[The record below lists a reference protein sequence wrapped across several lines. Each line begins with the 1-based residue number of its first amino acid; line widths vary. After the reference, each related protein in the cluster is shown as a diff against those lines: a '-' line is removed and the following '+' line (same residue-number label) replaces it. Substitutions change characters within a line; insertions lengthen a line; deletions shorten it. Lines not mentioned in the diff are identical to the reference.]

1 MEFGE
6 KLQTLR
12 KRRGLTQ
19 EELSEALFVSRTAV
33 SKWESGRGYPNI
45 ESLKGIAKFF
55 SVTVDEL
62 LSSDEVLLLA
72 EKDSRQRESRIRELV
87 FSLLDVSSLLLLFLP
102 FFGQKTE
109 GGIESVSLIS
119 LVEISLWLR
128 LIYFAFVII
137 TALWG
142 IFTLSVGSIND
153 SLLPRAR
160 SKVSLLLGIIGT
172 LLFVLSSQ
180 PYATT
185 FIFVFLIIKA
195 LMCIKSH

>member
-128 LIYFAFVII
+128 IIYFAFVII

-153 SLLPRAR
+153 SLLPRVR
-160 SKVSLLLGIIGT
+160 SKVSLLWGVIGT

-185 FIFVFLIIKA
+185 FIFVFLIIKV
-195 LMCIKSH
+195 LMCIKGH

>member
-45 ESLKGIAKFF
+45 QSLKEIARFF

-62 LSSDEVLLLA
+62 LSSEEVLILA
-72 EKDSRQRESRIRELV
+72 EEDSRQKESRIRELV
-87 FSLLDVSSLLLLFLP
+87 FSLFDISVLMFLFLP
-102 FFGQKTE
+102 LFGQQSQE
-109 GGIESVSLIS
+109 IIEEVSLIS

-128 LIYFAFVII
+128 VLYFAFVII

-142 IFTLSVGSIND
+142 VFTLSMQSINV
-153 SLLPRAR
+153 SLLLRVR
-160 SKVSLLLGIIGT
+160 CKVSLLLSIIGT
-172 LLFVLSSQ
+172 LLFILSSQ
-180 PYATT
+180 PYAAA
-185 FIFVFLIIKA
+185 FIFIFLMIKV
-195 LMCIKSH
+195 LMCIKKP

>member
-12 KRRGLTQ
+12 KRQGLTQ

-45 ESLKGIAKFF
+45 QSLKEIARFF

-62 LSSDEVLLLA
+62 LSSEEVLFLA
-72 EKDSRQRESRIRELV
+72 EEDSRQKESRIRELV
-87 FSLLDVSSLLLLFLP
+87 FSLFDISVLMFLFLP
-102 FFGQKTE
+102 LFGQQSQE
-109 GGIESVSLIS
+109 IIEVVSLIS

-128 LIYFAFVII
+128 VLYFAFVII

-142 IFTLSVGSIND
+142 VFTLSMQSINI
-153 SLLPRAR
+153 SLLLRVR
-160 SKVSLLLGIIGT
+160 RKVSLLLSIIGT
-172 LLFVLSSQ
+172 LLFILSSQ
-180 PYATT
+180 PYAAA
-185 FIFVFLIIKA
+185 FIFIFLMIKV
-195 LMCIKSH
+195 LMCIKKP

>member
-45 ESLKGIAKFF
+45 QSLKEIARFF

-62 LSSDEVLLLA
+62 LSSEEVLFLA
-72 EKDSRQRESRIRELV
+72 EEDSRQKESRIRELV
-87 FSLLDVSSLLLLFLP
+87 FSLFDISVLMFLFLP
-102 FFGQKTE
+102 LFGQQSQE
-109 GGIESVSLIS
+109 IIEEVSLIS

-128 LIYFAFVII
+128 VLYFAFVII

-142 IFTLSVGSIND
+142 VFTLSMQSINI
-153 SLLPRAR
+153 SLLLRVR
-160 SKVSLLLGIIGT
+160 CKVSLLLSIIGT
-172 LLFVLSSQ
+172 LLFILSSQ
-180 PYATT
+180 PYAAA
-185 FIFVFLIIKA
+185 FIFIFLMIKV
-195 LMCIKSH
+195 LMCIKKP